1 MSDHEGID
9 LPDDDDFEPED
20 EDEVSDVE
28 YQDDQDAVNNSDDFR
43 ARFGF
48 DHECHCADDWA
59 VGNLGVVAVC
69 YLNMCRDA
77 MEHLATARAE
87 VAQRDDEIAALRI
100 QLADQ

>member
-1 MSDHEGID
+1 MSELDGT
-9 LPDDDDFEPED
+9 PDEEFEPSE
-20 EDEVSDVE
+20 EDEVSEVE
-28 YQDDQDAVNNSDDFR
+28 YQEDQDAVNNSDDFR

-77 MEHLATARAE
+77 MEHLAAARQE

-100 QLADQ
+100 QLADK

>member
-1 MSDHEGID
+1 MTEFDGT
-9 LPDDDDFEPED
+9 PDEEFEPNED
-20 EDEVSDVE
+20 DEVSDVE
-28 YQDDQDAVNNSDDFR
+28 YQEDQDAVNNSDDFR

-77 MEHLATARAE
+77 MEHLATARQQLAE
-87 VAQRDDEIAALRI
+87 RDDEIAALRI
-100 QLADQ
+100 QLADN

>member
-1 MSDHEGID
+1 MNDFDET
-9 LPDDDDFEPED
+9 PDEEYEPED
-20 EDEVSDVE
+20 GDEVSEVE
-28 YQDDQDAVNNSDDFR
+28 YQEDQDAVNNSDDFR

-77 MEHLATARAE
+77 MEHLASARQE
-87 VAQRDDEIAALRI
+87 LAQRDDEIAALRI
-100 QLADQ
+100 QLADK

>member
-1 MSDHEGID
+1 LTEFGET
-9 LPDDDDFEPED
+9 PDEQFEPSED
-20 EDEVSDVE
+20 DEVSEVE

-48 DHECHCADDWA
+48 DHECHCADDWS

-77 MEHLATARAE
+77 MEHLASARQE
-87 VAQRDDEIAALRI
+87 ISQKDDEIAALRI
-100 QLADQ
+100 QLADK